1 MKTFF
6 VLLFGIA
13 LGIAGTWWVLVEE
26 IPRREGRTDTT
37 VGTDE
42 AKVKRDV
49 SDTESKG
56 IEEDLESSGQVV
68 RRKAR
73 DIGEAIVDAASD
85 AAITTTIKG
94 KLVAHAELSA
104 WDISVSTTD
113 GRVTLSGEVDSPALI
128 GEAITLVM
136 EVDGVRDV
144 ASTLTVKSASPPPSE
159 KKTETEPEQPIEPE
173 EKP

>member
-1 MKTFF
+1 MKSLF

-13 LGIAGTWWVLVEE
+13 LGVAGTWWVLVEE
-26 IPRREGRTDTT
+26 APRREGRTDTT
-37 VGTDE
+37 ASRTDE
-42 AKVKRDV
+42 GKV
-49 SDTESKG
+49 SKDA
-56 IEEDLESSGQVV
+56 EEDLESSGQAV

-73 DIGEAIVDAASD
+73 DFGEAIADAASD

-94 KLVAHAELSA
+94 KLIAHSELSA

-113 GRVTLSGEVDSPALI
+113 GRVTLSGEVDSTKLI
-128 GEAITLVM
+128 GEAIKLAM

-159 KKTETEPEQPIEPE
+159 KKTETEPERPFEPE
-173 EKP
+173 ERP